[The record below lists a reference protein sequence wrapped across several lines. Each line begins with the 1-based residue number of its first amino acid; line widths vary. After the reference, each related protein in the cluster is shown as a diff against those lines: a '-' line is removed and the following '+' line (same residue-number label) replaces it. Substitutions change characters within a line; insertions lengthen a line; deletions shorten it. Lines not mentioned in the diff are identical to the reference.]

1 MRSRPQKGQERNI
14 LERELQVQM
23 SLNGNEH
30 SDCLLETEGWG
41 GLRGGG
47 DEVIQVGRG
56 HCIRASQAKVSCW
69 FLF

>member
-1 MRSRPQKGQERNI
+1 MRKGQERNI

-23 SLNGNEH
+23 SLNGNER
-30 SDCLLETEGWG
+30 SDCLLEREGLG

-47 DEVIQVGRG
+47 DEVGRAGRG